1 MAGRPED
8 EQEPN
13 KAEIVDLL
21 NAAFRSGDV
30 DRIAQAIGAAARLH
44 NIADVAK
51 RARLSRPSLYRAFA
65 GKGSYP
71 NLTTV
76 VHALEAMG
84 LGLRVARIK
93 KLGAKPSRLNHRA
106 SGD

>member
-1 MAGRPED
+1 MAGRPEG

-13 KAEIVDLL
+13 KAEIVDFL
-21 NAAFRSGDV
+21 NAAFRSGEV
-30 DRIAQAIGAAARLH
+30 DRIAQAIGAAAKLH
-44 NIADVAK
+44 NMADVAK

-65 GKGSYP
+65 GEGSYP

-76 VHALEAMG
+76 VHVLEAMG

-93 KLGAKPSRLNHRA
+93 KLGAKTSSLNRRA